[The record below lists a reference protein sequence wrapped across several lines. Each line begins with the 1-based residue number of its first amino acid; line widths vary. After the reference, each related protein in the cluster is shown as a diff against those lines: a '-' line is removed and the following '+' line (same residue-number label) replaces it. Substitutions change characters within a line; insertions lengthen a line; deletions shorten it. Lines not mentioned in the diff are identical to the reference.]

1 MYYNKYSDLAFSLEK
16 GFLFYYN
23 RIETEGYN
31 LMSQVDGNKKTIL
44 TGNVLSTLMNISYPI
59 IIAMTCQTAF
69 NFIDTYFVSR
79 LGSDAIAAM
88 SLTFPF
94 FIFLIALAIGLSIG
108 TSSLVARTI
117 GAGKI
122 EETQKGAKNAILL
135 ALITGLVFTGGGIFL
150 APYLVSFMGATGQIY
165 DYTLQY
171 VVVILSASLLKYGFN
186 VLDGTIRGEG
196 NTKVSMV
203 MMITAILT
211 NIILDPF
218 LIFGI
223 GFFPRLEM
231 AGAALATGISW
242 GVGCLVVIIYYLLGK
257 GIIRLN
263 LNSFKLDLNS
273 MLEIIKVGLP
283 SALSHASMA
292 ITILFLSRIILN
304 METGE
309 NIIAAYGLGFR
320 VEMVAL
326 LPVVG
331 LRVGTIIMVGQNYG
345 AGLFNRVKA
354 INQQGN
360 LFIFLIMV
368 LVGLIYALVAPYVM
382 GLFTREANIFNLG
395 IQYMRYVAL
404 SYGFIGMGM
413 VSNASF
419 QGMGR
424 GFPPLVNTFLR
435 LIIFQLSLSYLF
447 GVVLKKGAPGIWV
460 GIFLSNIMYGLL
472 SFLWVNYVLKIKKE
486 EGFNKEGLLKGK
498 V

>member
-1 MYYNKYSDLAFSLEK
+1 
-16 GFLFYYN
+16 
-23 RIETEGYN
+23 
-31 LMSQVDGNKKTIL
+31 MSQVEDNKKTIL
-44 TGNVLSTLMNISYPI
+44 TGKVLPTLMNLSYPI

-69 NFIDTYFVSR
+69 KFIDTYFVSR
-79 LGSDAIAAM
+79 LGREAIAAM

-117 GAGKI
+117 GAGNI

-135 ALITGLVFTGGGIFL
+135 ALIAGVIFTGGGIVL

-196 NTKVSMV
+196 NTRVSMV

-211 NIILDPF
+211 NIILDPL

-223 GFFPRLEM
+223 WFFPRLEM

-242 GVGCLVVIIYYLLGK
+242 GVGCCVVIVYYLMGK

-263 LNSFKLDLNS
+263 FKGFRLDLRS
-273 MLEIIKVGLP
+273 MMEIIKVGFP

-304 METGE
+304 MEGGE
-309 NIIAAYGLGFR
+309 EIIAAYGLGFR
-320 VEMVAL
+320 IEMVAL

-345 AGLFNRVKA
+345 AGLFKRVND
-354 INQQGN
+354 INHKGN
-360 LFIFLIMV
+360 LYVFLIMI
-368 LVGLIYALVAPYVM
+368 LVGLVYALVAPFVM
-382 GLFTREANIFNLG
+382 GLFTRDANILNLG
-395 IQYMRYVAL
+395 VQYMRYVAL

-424 GFPPLVNTFLR
+424 GFPPLVNTALR
-435 LIIFQLSLSYLF
+435 LIVFQLSLAYLF
-447 GVVLKKGAPGIWV
+447 GIILEKGAPGIWA
-460 GIFLSNIMYGLL
+460 GIFLSNIMYGLI
-472 SFLWVNYVLKIKKE
+472 SYLWVNFVLKIKKE
-486 EGFNKEGLLKGK
+486 EEINKEGLLDSK